1 MNDTNTGVE
10 FNFSFAE
17 GATDEQILGFELA
30 GEIWS
35 QYLVDTYKGKN
46 LEINIHVEIGD
57 DLLPDNIIGGAFP
70 TIEAGVHYK
79 DIYSAIQNDVT
90 TETDR
95 TVVDNLLDRKKI
107 DLLVGENVIDKNF
120 KMHSTRA
127 NLKALGLVKGKSK
140 KLDGYIVM
148 NALGGS
154 VNWDYD
160 YLGDSKEGT
169 LDFLSVAQHE
179 IGHTLGFISGIDYQ
193 GWSEESEGYDGKA
206 LTHMTSMDLFRYSLD
221 SANLGIND
229 LTFGEAAFFSIDGTV
244 NNALAMSTG
253 AKYQGSHWIDGTQED
268 GLGIMNP
275 TLGLNER
282 WSISHN
288 DLLAMDSIGWDVVYT
303 AEVNFEALYNAAQS
317 QVETA
322 WIADRINDVDAILNT
337 ESYNWA
343 SRSSAS
349 YGGSFWWASRSS
361 ASYGGS
367 FWQVGYWST
376 YDSATTTTENS
387 WEFLSPDSKYSE
399 VFTKISDW
407 ISSFFA
413 NSDWSNSWGDISWGD
428 ISGDNNDNDDDDDDD
443 YSYQNHDDDDE
454 DDDEDDDD
462 EDDDDDD

>member
-1 MNDTNTGVE
+1 MDVTNTGVE
-10 FNFSFAE
+10 FNFTFAE
-17 GATDEQILGFELA
+17 GAT
-30 GEIWS
+30 
-35 QYLVDTYKGKN
+35 K
-46 LEINIHVEIGD
+46 
-57 DLLPDNIIGGAFP
+57 
-70 TIEAGVHYK
+70 
-79 DIYSAIQNDVT
+79 DVT

-127 NLKALGLVKGKSK
+127 NLKALGLVAGNSEQ
-140 KLDGYIVM
+140 LDGYIVI
-148 NALGGS
+148 NSLGGS

-160 YLGDSKEGT
+160 YLGASKEGT

-193 GWSEESEGYDGKA
+193 GWSEQSEGYDGKA
-206 LTHMTSMDLFRYSLD
+206 LTHMTSMDLFRYSLA

-229 LTFGEAAFFSIDGTV
+229 LTFGEAAFFSIDGNV
-244 NNALAMSTG
+244 DNALAMSTG
-253 AKYQGSHWIDGTQED
+253 ADYQGSHWIDGTQED

-288 DLLAMDSIGWDVVYT
+288 DLLAMDSIGWDVVYP
-303 AEVNFEALYNAAQS
+303 AEVNLEALYNAAQS

-322 WIADRINDVDAILNT
+322 WITDRINDVDAILNT
-337 ESYNWA
+337 EAYNWA
-343 SRSSAS
+343 KRSSAS
-349 YGGSFWWASRSS
+349 SGGSFWWASRSS
-361 ASYGGS
+361 ASSGGS

-376 YDSATTTTENS
+376 YESATASTENS

-399 VFTKISDW
+399 VFTQISNW

-413 NSDWSNSWGDISWGD
+413 NSDWSSSWGDGSWGD
-428 ISGDNNDNDDDDDDD
+428 SSWGDSSWSDNSWSDRSWDNNNDDDDDD
-443 YSYQNHDDDDE
+443 
-454 DDDEDDDD
+454 
-462 EDDDDDD
+462 